1 MQPLPL
7 NLDLDALRSYV
18 LGLDC
23 GSFALAAQRL
33 CRSTSAVSAQLK
45 KLEQQCGTE
54 LVMKRGRHLVPTASG
69 ERLLGYAKRLL
80 ELNDEAVLALKG
92 ELLQGEIRLGVQ
104 EDFGES
110 LLPAV
115 LGPLCRQHPT
125 LRMTTRIDRNA
136 QLMKGIREGTLD
148 MALAWQHPEERIDAH
163 LIDLVSLQWIAHSNW
178 DPAPL
183 LARGEPLPLVLFDA
197 PCLMRS
203 RALKALDD
211 AGIPWRIAFTSQ
223 SLGGIWAGSGRPCR
237 QGSGSQCA
245 LPSICRPLSPRWPM
259 CCRRR
264 ARWGSYCWEQAM
276 DPVRPNASCKACSPR
291 RCSGPMPRTR
301 AEDTVSFSWHLRKP
315 SPSPSSSGKQKT
327 ATSDCRSAFFFE

>member
-115 LGPLCRQHPT
+115 LGPLCRQHPA

-148 MALAWQHPEERIDAH
+148 MALAWQHPEERMDAH
-163 LIDLVSLQWIAHSNW
+163 LIDLVSLQWIAHPNW

-223 SLGGIWAGSGRPCR
+223 SLGGIWAALQAGLGITVRSAIGMPA
-237 QGSGSQCA
+237 SLSPLADA
-245 LPSICRPLSPRWPM
+245 LPSPGTLGVVLLGAGNGSGEAERQLQSLLTQAVQ
-259 CCRRR
+259 R
-264 ARWGSYCWEQAM
+264 A
-276 DPVRPNASCKACSPR
+276 
-291 RCSGPMPRTR
+291 
-301 AEDTVSFSWHLRKP
+301 H
-315 SPSPSSSGKQKT
+315 
-327 ATSDCRSAFFFE
+327 ATHQS

>member
-115 LGPLCRQHPT
+115 LGPLCRQHPA
-125 LRMTTRIDRNA
+125 LHMTTRIDRNA

-148 MALAWQHPEERIDAH
+148 MALAWQHPEEKMDAH
-163 LIDLVSLQWIAHSNW
+163 LIDIVSLQWIAHPNW

-223 SLGGIWAGSGRPCR
+223 SLGGIWAALQAGLGITVRSAIGMPASLSPLADVLPSPGTLGVVLLGAGNGSGEAESQLQSLLTQAVQRAHTTH
-237 QGSGSQCA
+237 QG
-245 LPSICRPLSPRWPM
+245 
-259 CCRRR
+259 
-264 ARWGSYCWEQAM
+264 
-276 DPVRPNASCKACSPR
+276 
-291 RCSGPMPRTR
+291 
-301 AEDTVSFSWHLRKP
+301 
-315 SPSPSSSGKQKT
+315 
-327 ATSDCRSAFFFE
+327 

>member
-54 LVMKRGRHLVPTASG
+54 LVMKRGRHLFPTASG

-115 LGPLCRQHPT
+115 LGPLCRQHPA

-148 MALAWQHPEERIDAH
+148 MALAWQHPEERMDAH
-163 LIDLVSLQWIAHSNW
+163 LIDLVSLQWIAHPNW

-223 SLGGIWAGSGRPCR
+223 SLGGIWAALQAGLGITVRSAIGMPASLSRLADVLPSPGTLGVVLLGAGNGSGEAER
-237 QGSGSQCA
+237 QLQSLLTQA
-245 LPSICRPLSPRWPM
+245 VQ
-259 CCRRR
+259 R
-264 ARWGSYCWEQAM
+264 A
-276 DPVRPNASCKACSPR
+276 
-291 RCSGPMPRTR
+291 
-301 AEDTVSFSWHLRKP
+301 H
-315 SPSPSSSGKQKT
+315 
-327 ATSDCRSAFFFE
+327 ATHQS

>member
-45 KLEQQCGTE
+45 KLEQQCGTA

-115 LGPLCRQHPT
+115 LGPLCRQHPA

-148 MALAWQHPEERIDAH
+148 MALAWQHPEERMDAH
-163 LIDLVSLQWIAHSNW
+163 LIDLVSLQWIAHPNW
-178 DPAPL
+178 EPAPL

-203 RALKALDD
+203 RAIKALED

-223 SLGGIWAGSGRPCR
+223 SLGGIWAALQAGLGITVRSAIGMPASLSRLADVLPSPGTLGVVLLGAGNGSGEAER
-237 QGSGSQCA
+237 QLQSLLTQA
-245 LPSICRPLSPRWPM
+245 VQ
-259 CCRRR
+259 R
-264 ARWGSYCWEQAM
+264 A
-276 DPVRPNASCKACSPR
+276 
-291 RCSGPMPRTR
+291 
-301 AEDTVSFSWHLRKP
+301 H
-315 SPSPSSSGKQKT
+315 
-327 ATSDCRSAFFFE
+327 ATHQS

>member
-115 LGPLCRQHPT
+115 LGPLCRQHPA

-148 MALAWQHPEERIDAH
+148 MALAWQHPEERMDAH
-163 LIDLVSLQWIAHSNW
+163 LIDIVSLQWIAHPNW

-223 SLGGIWAGSGRPCR
+223 SLGGIWA
-237 QGSGSQCA
+237 A
-245 LPSICRPLSPRWPM
+245 L
-259 CCRRR
+259 
-264 ARWGSYCWEQAM
+264 QA
-276 DPVRPNASCKACSPR
+276 
-291 RCSGPMPRTR
+291 GLGI
-301 AEDTVSFSWHLRKP
+301 TV
-315 SPSPSSSGKQKT
+315 
-327 ATSDCRSAFFFE
+327 RSA

>member
-115 LGPLCRQHPT
+115 LGPLCRQHPA

-148 MALAWQHPEERIDAH
+148 MALAWQHPEEKMDAH
-163 LIDLVSLQWIAHSNW
+163 LIDLVSLQWIAHPNW

-223 SLGGIWAGSGRPCR
+223 SLGGIWAALQAGLGITVRSAIGMPA
-237 QGSGSQCA
+237 SLSPLADA
-245 LPSICRPLSPRWPM
+245 LPSPGTLGVVLLGAGNGSGEAERQLQSLLTQAVQ
-259 CCRRR
+259 R
-264 ARWGSYCWEQAM
+264 A
-276 DPVRPNASCKACSPR
+276 
-291 RCSGPMPRTR
+291 
-301 AEDTVSFSWHLRKP
+301 H
-315 SPSPSSSGKQKT
+315 
-327 ATSDCRSAFFFE
+327 ATHQS

>member
-1 MQPLPL
+1 MSPLPPS
-7 NLDLDALRSYV
+7 LDLDALRSYV
-18 LGLDC
+18 LGLEC

-45 KLEQQCGTE
+45 KLEQQCGTD
-54 LVMKRGRHLVPTASG
+54 LVMKQGRHLVPTASG

-115 LGPLCRQHPT
+115 LGPLCRQHPA
-125 LRMTTRIDRNA
+125 LRMTTRIDRNGA
-136 QLMKGIREGTLD
+136 LVQGIREGTLD
-148 MALAWQHPEERIDAH
+148 MALAWQPQEDGVDAH
-163 LIDLVSLQWIAHSNW
+163 LIDIVQLQWIAHPDW
-178 DPAPL
+178 DINPL

-203 RALKALDD
+203 RATRALDE

-223 SLGGIWAGSGRPCR
+223 SLGGIWAAVQAGLGITVRSAIGMPASLAILT
-237 QGSGSQCA
+237 GV
-245 LPSICRPLSPRWPM
+245 LPSVGTLGVALLSGNHQSGE
-259 CCRRR
+259 
-264 ARWGSYCWEQAM
+264 AEHQLQTLLTDAVHQACAGH
-276 DPVRPNASCKACSPR
+276 R
-291 RCSGPMPRTR
+291 G
-301 AEDTVSFSWHLRKP
+301 
-315 SPSPSSSGKQKT
+315 
-327 ATSDCRSAFFFE
+327 

>member
-115 LGPLCRQHPT
+115 LGPLCRQHPA

-136 QLMKGIREGTLD
+136 QLMKGFREGTLD
-148 MALAWQHPEERIDAH
+148 MALAWQHPEERMDAH
-163 LIDLVSLQWIAHSNW
+163 LIDLVSLQWIAHPNW

-203 RALKALDD
+203 RAIKALDD

-223 SLGGIWAGSGRPCR
+223 SLGGIWAALQAGLGITVRSAIGMPASLSRL
-237 QGSGSQCA
+237 A
-245 LPSICRPLSPRWPM
+245 DVLPSPGTLGVVLLGAGNGPGEAERQLQSLLIHAVQ
-259 CCRRR
+259 R
-264 ARWGSYCWEQAM
+264 AHAM
-276 DPVRPNASCKACSPR
+276 HQ
-291 RCSGPMPRTR
+291 G
-301 AEDTVSFSWHLRKP
+301 
-315 SPSPSSSGKQKT
+315 
-327 ATSDCRSAFFFE
+327 

>member
-115 LGPLCRQHPT
+115 LGPLCRQHPA

-148 MALAWQHPEERIDAH
+148 MALAWQHPEERMDAH
-163 LIDLVSLQWIAHSNW
+163 LIDLVSLQWIAHPNW

-203 RALKALDD
+203 RAIKALDD

-223 SLGGIWAGSGRPCR
+223 SLGGIWAALQAGLGITVRSAIGMPASLSRLADVLPSPGTLGVVLLGAGNGSGEAER
-237 QGSGSQCA
+237 QLQSLLTQA
-245 LPSICRPLSPRWPM
+245 VL
-259 CCRRR
+259 R
-264 ARWGSYCWEQAM
+264 AHAM
-276 DPVRPNASCKACSPR
+276 HQ
-291 RCSGPMPRTR
+291 G
-301 AEDTVSFSWHLRKP
+301 
-315 SPSPSSSGKQKT
+315 
-327 ATSDCRSAFFFE
+327 

>member
-1 MQPLPL
+1 MTPLPL

-18 LGLDC
+18 VGMEC
-23 GSFALAAQRL
+23 GNFALAAQRL

-45 KLEQQCGTE
+45 KLEQQCGTA
-54 LVMKRGRHLVPTASG
+54 LVARSGRHLVPTPQG
-69 ERLLGYAKRLL
+69 ELLLGYGRRLL
-80 ELNDEAVLALKG
+80 DLNDETMRALKG

-115 LGPLCRQHPT
+115 LGPFCRLHPR
-125 LRMTTRIDRNA
+125 LRMTTRIDRNGP
-136 QLMKGIREGTLD
+136 LTKGIKEGNLD
-148 MALAWQHPEERIDAH
+148 MALTWQHPEERMDAH
-163 LIDLVSLQWIAHSNW
+163 LIDLVSLQWIAHPNW

-223 SLGGIWAGSGRPCR
+223 SLGGIWAALQAGLGLTVRSTIGMPASLVPL
-237 QGSGSQCA
+237 GGV
-245 LPSICRPLSPRWPM
+245 LPSVGTLGVALLSANP
-259 CCRRR
+259 
-264 ARWGSYCWEQAM
+264 
-276 DPVRPNASCKACSPR
+276 
-291 RCSGPMPRTR
+291 
-301 AEDTVSFSWHLRKP
+301 
-315 SPSPSSSGKQKT
+315 PSSEAERQLH
-327 ATSDCRSAFFFE
+327 ALLADAVHRASASKG

>member
-115 LGPLCRQHPT
+115 LGPLCRQHPA

-148 MALAWQHPEERIDAH
+148 MALAWQHPEERMDAH
-163 LIDLVSLQWIAHSNW
+163 LIDLVSLQWIAHPNW

-203 RALKALDD
+203 RALRALDD
-211 AGIPWRIAFTSQ
+211 AGIPWRISFTSQ
-223 SLGGIWAGSGRPCR
+223 SLGGIWAALQAGLGITVRSAIGMPASLSRLADVLPSPGTLGVVLLGAGNGSGEAER
-237 QGSGSQCA
+237 QLQSLLTQA
-245 LPSICRPLSPRWPM
+245 VQ
-259 CCRRR
+259 R
-264 ARWGSYCWEQAM
+264 A
-276 DPVRPNASCKACSPR
+276 
-291 RCSGPMPRTR
+291 
-301 AEDTVSFSWHLRKP
+301 H
-315 SPSPSSSGKQKT
+315 
-327 ATSDCRSAFFFE
+327 ATHQS

>member
-23 GSFALAAQRL
+23 GSFVLAAQRL

-115 LGPLCRQHPT
+115 LGPLCRQHPA

-148 MALAWQHPEERIDAH
+148 MALAWQHPEERMDAH
-163 LIDLVSLQWIAHSNW
+163 LIDLVSLQWIAHPNW

-223 SLGGIWAGSGRPCR
+223 SLGGIWAALQAGLGITVRSAIGMPASLSRLADVLPSPGTLGVVLLGADNGSGEAER
-237 QGSGSQCA
+237 QLQSLLTQA
-245 LPSICRPLSPRWPM
+245 VQ
-259 CCRRR
+259 R
-264 ARWGSYCWEQAM
+264 A
-276 DPVRPNASCKACSPR
+276 
-291 RCSGPMPRTR
+291 
-301 AEDTVSFSWHLRKP
+301 H
-315 SPSPSSSGKQKT
+315 
-327 ATSDCRSAFFFE
+327 ATHQS

>member
-115 LGPLCRQHPT
+115 LGPLCRLHPA
-125 LRMTTRIDRNA
+125 LRMTTRIDRNGP
-136 QLMKGIREGTLD
+136 LTKGIKEGRLD
-148 MALAWQHPEERIDAH
+148 MALTWQPQDEGMDAR
-163 LIDLVSLQWIAHSNW
+163 LIDLVSLQWIAHPDW
-178 DPAPL
+178 ELAPL

-203 RALKALDD
+203 RAIKALDD

-223 SLGGIWAGSGRPCR
+223 SLGGIWAALQAGLGITVRSAIGMPASLSPLADVLPSPGTLGVVLLGAGNGSGEAGR
-237 QGSGSQCA
+237 QLQSLLTQA
-245 LPSICRPLSPRWPM
+245 VQ
-259 CCRRR
+259 R
-264 ARWGSYCWEQAM
+264 AHAM
-276 DPVRPNASCKACSPR
+276 HQ
-291 RCSGPMPRTR
+291 G
-301 AEDTVSFSWHLRKP
+301 
-315 SPSPSSSGKQKT
+315 
-327 ATSDCRSAFFFE
+327 

>member
-115 LGPLCRQHPT
+115 LGPLCRQHPA

-148 MALAWQHPEERIDAH
+148 MALAWQHPEERMDAH
-163 LIDLVSLQWIAHSNW
+163 LIDLVSLQWIAHPNW

-203 RALKALDD
+203 RAIKALDD

-223 SLGGIWAGSGRPCR
+223 SLGGIWAALQAGLGITVRSAIGMPASLSRLADVLPSPGTLGVVLLGAGNGSGEAER
-237 QGSGSQCA
+237 QLQSLLTQA
-245 LPSICRPLSPRWPM
+245 VQ
-259 CCRRR
+259 R
-264 ARWGSYCWEQAM
+264 A
-276 DPVRPNASCKACSPR
+276 
-291 RCSGPMPRTR
+291 
-301 AEDTVSFSWHLRKP
+301 H
-315 SPSPSSSGKQKT
+315 
-327 ATSDCRSAFFFE
+327 ATHQS

>member
-7 NLDLDALRSYV
+7 NLDLDALRSYA

-115 LGPLCRQHPT
+115 LGPLCRQHPA

-148 MALAWQHPEERIDAH
+148 MALAWQHPEERMDAH
-163 LIDLVSLQWIAHSNW
+163 LIDLVSLQWIAHPNW

-223 SLGGIWAGSGRPCR
+223 SLGGIWAALQAGLGITVRSAIGMPASLSPLADVLPSPGTLGVVLLGAGNGSGEAEC
-237 QGSGSQCA
+237 QLQSLLTQA
-245 LPSICRPLSPRWPM
+245 VQ
-259 CCRRR
+259 R
-264 ARWGSYCWEQAM
+264 A
-276 DPVRPNASCKACSPR
+276 
-291 RCSGPMPRTR
+291 
-301 AEDTVSFSWHLRKP
+301 H
-315 SPSPSSSGKQKT
+315 
-327 ATSDCRSAFFFE
+327 ATHQS

>member
-115 LGPLCRQHPT
+115 LGPLCRQHPA

-148 MALAWQHPEERIDAH
+148 MALAWQHPEERMDAH
-163 LIDLVSLQWIAHSNW
+163 LIDLVTLQWIAHPNW

-223 SLGGIWAGSGRPCR
+223 SLGGIWAALQAGLGITVRSAIGMPASLSPLADVLPSLGTLGVVLLGAGNGSGEAER
-237 QGSGSQCA
+237 QLQSLLTQA
-245 LPSICRPLSPRWPM
+245 VQ
-259 CCRRR
+259 R
-264 ARWGSYCWEQAM
+264 A
-276 DPVRPNASCKACSPR
+276 
-291 RCSGPMPRTR
+291 
-301 AEDTVSFSWHLRKP
+301 H
-315 SPSPSSSGKQKT
+315 
-327 ATSDCRSAFFFE
+327 ATHQS